1 MPIQI
6 VDSGLVILVIRFM
19 DYDGVKSLACL
30 WLGILTRSFLADL
43 RAMSEVV
50 PKLDNKKS
58 TFKLSDG

>member
-1 MPIQI
+1 M
-6 VDSGLVILVIRFM
+6 V
-19 DYDGVKSLACL
+19 YDGVKSLACL

-50 PKLDNKKS
+50 PKPDNKKS